1 MKGSVIVLLLVF
13 TVLISR
19 AQDKA
24 QILAVLDRQASDW
37 NTGNLV
43 AYMQG
48 YEQSDSLMFV
58 GKSGPTYGW
67 NQTLAN
73 YQKNYP
79 NKATM
84 GILKFDIKK
93 VQLLSH
99 DTAFVLGAWHL
110 QREKDAPQG
119 YFTLIFKK
127 LKNGWK
133 IISDHSS

>member
-1 MKGSVIVLLLVF
+1 MKRSATLLLLVF
-13 TVLISR
+13 TVLVSS
-19 AQDKA
+19 AQDKR
-24 QILAVLDRQASDW
+24 QIMAVLDKQASDW

-58 GKSGPTYGW
+58 GKNGPTYGW

-79 NKATM
+79 DKGAM
-84 GILKFDIKK
+84 GILRFDIKK
-93 VQLLSH
+93 VQMLSH

-110 QREKDAPQG
+110 KREKDEPQG
-119 YFTLIFKK
+119 YFTLILKKFK
-127 LKNGWK
+127 NSWK